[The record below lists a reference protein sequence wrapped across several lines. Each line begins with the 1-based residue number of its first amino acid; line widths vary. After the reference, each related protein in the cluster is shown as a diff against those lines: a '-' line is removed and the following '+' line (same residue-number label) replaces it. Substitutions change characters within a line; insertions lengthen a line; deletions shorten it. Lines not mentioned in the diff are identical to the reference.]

1 MLYKILKMKILISI
15 FTLLFALSI
24 QAQNITDSKGLKQ
37 GPWETKYP
45 KGTLKYK
52 GVFKDGKP
60 VGEFK
65 RFYETGSL
73 RIAQTF
79 RTNGSS
85 FAKVYYENGVL
96 AAEGK
101 YLGEKKD
108 SIWRYYSYYEKV
120 LRMTE
125 TYKNGSLEGLTCRY
139 HNNGKVSEE
148 LTYVN
153 GKKNGPWKQYTTDGK
168 LSLKATY
175 VNDERTGV
183 FTTFY
188 ENGMIEINGRIE
200 NGLAEGAWRYFDEN
214 GNEKSVINYS
224 KGIADTQL
232 ELDKQ
237 QQEFMMKL
245 EMNKGRIPEPSE
257 NDVKF

>member
-1 MLYKILKMKILISI
+1 MKILTCLLAL
-15 FTLLFALSI
+15 TLALSV

-37 GPWETKYP
+37 GSWEGKFP
-45 KGTLKYK
+45 KGSIRYK

-65 RFYETGSL
+65 RFYESGAV
-73 RIAQTF
+73 RITQQF
-79 RTNGSS
+79 RTDGSS
-85 FAKVYYENGVL
+85 YAKIFYENGIL

-101 YLGEKKD
+101 YVGEKKD
-108 SIWRYYSYYEKV
+108 SIWKYYSFYEKV
-120 LRMTE
+120 VRLTE
-125 TYKNGSLEGLTCRY
+125 TFKNDALEGPMIRY

-148 LTYVN
+148 LMYAN
-153 GKKNGPWKQYTTDGK
+153 NKKNGPWKQYSYEGK
-168 LSLKATY
+168 LILKAQY
-175 VNDERTGV
+175 VNDERVGV
-183 FTTFY
+183 FTTY
-188 ENGMIEINGRIE
+188 HENGMVEINGRIE
-200 NGLAEGAWRYFDEN
+200 HGLAEGTWRYYDDK

-224 KGIADTQL
+224 KGIADTQA

-245 EMNKGRIPEPSE
+245 EMNKGRIPEPTE